1 MSWLSFS
8 SRKDNTKAISYRQR
22 GKNKSWDF
30 RIFDKNKKV
39 VASKSG
45 FKTKRE
51 AITEATQLE
60 LELLHGNTIDA
71 SVSLYQLWQTWF
83 TLQIIPLNK
92 SAGTIEHHLHRS
104 RLILDHFKDKPAITI
119 KASDYQAFI
128 NDYAKTVS
136 KDTVRRL
143 NAEIRKVVQ
152 FAKRDKLTITDF
164 TDGVIITGQST
175 RKTKTEKAITSTKD
189 YQVLLRALETN
200 IVDHYN
206 ILDYLLYVQLKT
218 GLRFGEVLG
227 LTWDCVLYDSQE
239 IHTYRRYDPRKQ
251 EWRPPKTDTS
261 VRHVPIDKET
271 LDILTNLKGLQT
283 EDLKKSDSK
292 NQNNHIFYTSFD
304 GVPSNHM
311 VNEHLRELLEQLKI
325 APYDLSATGNRHT
338 YASIMLAHGID
349 IWVIAANM
357 GHKDITQ
364 ITKTYGHLIKEKA
377 EKENNRIRELL
388 AA

>member
-1 MSWLSFS
+1 M
-8 SRKDNTKAISYRQR
+8 AISYRQR
-22 GKNKSWDF
+22 GKHKTWDY
-30 RIFDKNKKV
+30 RIFNKDKKV
-39 VASKSG
+39 IASNSG

-51 AITEATQLE
+51 AILEATQLE
-60 LELLHGNTIDA
+60 LELLHGNTIDT
-71 SVSLYQLWQTWF
+71 SISLYQLWQTWF
-83 TLQIIPLNK
+83 TLQIKPLNK

-104 RLILDHFKDKPAITI
+104 RLILDHFKDTPAITI
-119 KASDYQAFI
+119 KASDYQTFI

-143 NAEIRKVVQ
+143 NSEIRKVVQ

-164 TDGVIITGQST
+164 TDGVIITGQSL

-189 YQVLLRALETN
+189 YQTLLKALKDN
-200 IVDHYN
+200 IVKHYN
-206 ILDYLLYVQLKT
+206 ILDYLLYLQLKT

-227 LTWDCVLYDSQE
+227 LTWDCILYDTQE

-271 LDILTNLKGLQT
+271 LDILTKLKELQT
-283 EDLKKSDSK
+283 EDLMKFGLQ
-292 NQNNHIFYTSFD
+292 NQDNHIFYTSFD
-304 GVPSNHM
+304 GIPSNYI
-311 VNEHLRELLEQLKI
+311 VNKYLRELLEQLQI
-325 APYDLSATGNRHT
+325 APYDLSATGIRHT
-338 YASIMLAHGID
+338 YASIMLAYGID

-377 EKENNRIRELL
+377 EKENNRIRKFL
-388 AA
+388 AV

>member
-1 MSWLSFS
+1 M
-8 SRKDNTKAISYRQR
+8 AISYRQR
-22 GKNKSWDF
+22 GKHKTWDY

-39 VASKSG
+39 VASNSG

-51 AITEATQLE
+51 AAAEATQLE
-60 LELLHGNTIDA
+60 LELLHGKIIDA

-83 TLQIIPLNK
+83 TLQIKPLNK

-104 RLILDHFKDKPAITI
+104 RLILDYFKDKPAITI

-164 TDGVIITGQST
+164 TDGIIITGQSS
-175 RKTKTEKAITSTKD
+175 RKTKTEKAITSTED
-189 YQVLLRALETN
+189 YQSLLKTLKDNITN
-200 IVDHYN
+200 RYN

-227 LTWDCVLYDSQE
+227 LTWDCALYDTKE

-261 VRHVPIDKET
+261 VRHVPVDTET
-271 LDILTNLKGLQT
+271 LDILTKLKELQAKDVSKF
-283 EDLKKSDSK
+283 DL
-292 NQNNHIFYTSFD
+292 QNPDNHIFYTSLD

-311 VNEHLRELLEQLKI
+311 VNKHLRELLRQLKI
-325 APYDLSATGNRHT
+325 VPYDLSATGIRHT

-377 EKENNRIRELL
+377 EKENNRIRDLL